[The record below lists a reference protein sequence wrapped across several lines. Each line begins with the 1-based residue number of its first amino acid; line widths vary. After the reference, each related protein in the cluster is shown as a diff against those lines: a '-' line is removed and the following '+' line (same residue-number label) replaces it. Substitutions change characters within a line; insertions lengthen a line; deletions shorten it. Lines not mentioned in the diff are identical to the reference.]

1 MLRLSLV
8 SQAGNSECVQLMIDR
23 GARMEAHD
31 CHFGTP
37 LHVAC
42 AQQQLDCAKVLLNA
56 GNDPV
61 FSPPFVCEHGP
72 PRLAVRP
79 AGQTVCPFVFHPKR
93 GERERRQAP

>member
-1 MLRLSLV
+1 MLKLFLM

-42 AQQQLDCAKVLLNA
+42 AQQQFDCAKVLLNA
-56 GNDPV
+56 GNDLV
-61 FSPPFVCEHGP
+61 FAAI
-72 PRLAVRP
+72 LL
-79 AGQTVCPFVFHPKR
+79 
-93 GERERRQAP
+93 